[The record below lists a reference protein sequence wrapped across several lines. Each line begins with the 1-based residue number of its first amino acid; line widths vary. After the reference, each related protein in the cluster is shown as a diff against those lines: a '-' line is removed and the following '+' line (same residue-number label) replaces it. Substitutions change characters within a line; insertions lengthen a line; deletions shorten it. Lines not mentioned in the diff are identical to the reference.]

1 MFCIRSFQSDNDTL
15 FPFYDDIYSLK
26 RLNVFSVPD
35 KKKRYI
41 DSKNCG
47 CVAFVMLL
55 FIIRIFVREKH

>member
-35 KKKRYI
+35 KKNDTSILKI
-41 DSKNCG
+41 
-47 CVAFVMLL
+47 VAVWHL
-55 FIIRIFVREKH
+55 